1 MATRVPLQAPGKE
14 VIPMARIANVKA
26 TFEGAGAVKAVW
38 QTIPEFKLGTITL
51 DDFMAVFDAADAL
64 QKEYATKDVE
74 LTGVRGKRDDKVR
87 QLGEL
92 ITRFRAG
99 IRAAHGSDSPLYEQA
114 GGTRASARKA
124 PTRKVKAAAAAA
136 TDRTPDGAVAPQQ

>member
-1 MATRVPLQAPGKE
+1 MAK
-14 VIPMARIANVKA
+14 IANVKA

-51 DDFMAVFDAADAL
+51 DDFMAVFADAEAL

-74 LTGVRGKRDDKVR
+74 LTGVRGKRDDIVR

-124 PTRKVKAAAAAA
+124 PTRKAKAAAVSA
-136 TDRTPDGAVAPQQ
+136 TDSSADSTVTP

>member
-1 MATRVPLQAPGKE
+1 
-14 VIPMARIANVKA
+14 MARIANVKV
-26 TFEGAGAVKAVW
+26 TLEGAGAVKAVW
-38 QTIPEFKLGTITL
+38 QSIPEFKLGTIML
-51 DDFMAVFDAADAL
+51 DDFMVVFDAADAL

-87 QLGEL
+87 DLGEL

-99 IRAAHGSDSPLYEQA
+99 IRATYGSDSPLYEQA

-124 PTRKVKAAAAAA
+124 PTRKAKATAAAA
-136 TDRTPDGAVAPQQ
+136 TNSTPVGTVSSQQ